1 MGQRRFGGI
10 EGKVAFHKE
19 MKATHEERKKADKKD
34 DKKATTPTPAELA
47 TAAGKRRNERA
58 KRLAAE
64 RAREAAA
71 KAKKKPTTFKQR
83 MKARGLA
90 AVTREQLAA
99 WEKQTGKKGLR
110 AYLNAKGKLPEV
122 KEVVSPVKRGPPSGR
137 GEVDPLL
144 EIDLSNRTGFK
155 ALGKRKTAP
164 SPTARRATEEGRRRN
179 LIQQALAP
187 PAPTVPLTAA
197 QLATAR
203 GQRATARSNRLA
215 PPAPPPAPPV
225 PLTAAQRAAA
235 EGRRRNLIQQ
245 ASAQGFSKGGVIK
258 KSKTRKKSNI
268 DGIARRGHTRAPHK

>member
-1 MGQRRFGGI
+1 MGRKTPKGFGSVSN
-10 EGKVAFHKE
+10 EY
-19 MKATHEERKKADKKD
+19 KKAYEEGPEALKRFKERETRDRRAAVAKKAAGKKD
-34 DKKATTPTPAELA
+34 TAPTAAQRA

-179 LIQQALAP
+179 LIQQA
-187 PAPTVPLTAA
+187 
-197 QLATAR
+197 
-203 GQRATARSNRLA
+203 
-215 PPAPPPAPPV
+215 
-225 PLTAAQRAAA
+225 
-235 EGRRRNLIQQ
+235 
-245 ASAQGFSKGGVIK
+245 SAQGFSKGGAVN
-258 KSKTRKKSNI
+258 KS
-268 DGIARRGHTRAPHK
+268 RGTGAAETGTGFQGVF